1 MKGTTGLRENI
12 RNFPLTGEGCATLDS
27 VHSEPM
33 RLPDQMDA
41 RTDGGSVRSQCPS
54 TAGEPSLG
62 RESIRSAGEDAEL
75 TSCRRC
81 GSNLFQ
87 QTASDPS
94 RGSGD
99 DSPEERK
106 LSLGE
111 RDRR

>member
-62 RESIRSAGEDAEL
+62 RERQKL
-75 TSCRRC
+75 
-81 GSNLFQ
+81 L
-87 QTASDPS
+87 QTPIVKKTVAHPCH
-94 RGSGD
+94 GGD
-99 DSPEERK
+99 DYFRGFSRM
-106 LSLGE
+106 LIYAS
-111 RDRR
+111 